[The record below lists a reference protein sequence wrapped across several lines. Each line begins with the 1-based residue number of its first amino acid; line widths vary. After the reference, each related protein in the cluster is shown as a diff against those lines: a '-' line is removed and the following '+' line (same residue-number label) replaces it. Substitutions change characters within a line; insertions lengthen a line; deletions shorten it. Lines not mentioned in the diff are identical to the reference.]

1 MRRDR
6 LTPVASPGEH
16 GHRATALA
24 AVLMLLIAEGVAA
37 QSPLQQAVESARLAW
52 LQHDF
57 SGLVESSDTVRLQ
70 FPEGGRAPSVR
81 PAHAARVLEEYLV
94 SANEIAFELRNI
106 REASDDHAYAELWFS
121 APPTSGSRRCSWGS
135 VESMAAGSSARSA
148 LPRRVS
154 WITTIRKSSLASNLA
169 PFYIYKLELNP
180 LVWSRV

>member
-6 LTPVASPGEH
+6 LTPVASPGERV
-16 GHRATALA
+16 HRATALA
-24 AVLMLLIAEGVAA
+24 AVLMLLVAEGVAA
-37 QSPLQQAVESARLAW
+37 QSPLQQAVELARLAW

-106 REASDDHAYAELWFS
+106 RQASDDHAYAQLVRRYVVRR
-121 APPTSGSRRCSWGS
+121 TSDER
-135 VESMAAGSSARSA
+135 VETVFLGF
-148 LPRRVS
+148 RRVDGR
-154 WITTIRKSSLASNLA
+154 WLLREIRIT
-169 PFYIYKLELNP
+169 P
-180 LVWSRV
+180 